1 MVTNFRPYAN
11 ALFEIAQEQSRE
23 QEYLDQLRELETVW
37 KSNPD
42 FAMALSHPKIE
53 KKKKKEWIAEIV
65 ADQVDPLILN
75 FLYVMND
82 HGLAAF
88 VPQIADEYQTLYRE
102 NEGIEEVFVQSAVE
116 LSQTQI
122 DALSKM
128 LKEKLKK
135 KIELNVEVDPDLIAG
150 LKVRAKD
157 LVLDNTVKSRL
168 DSLKEKLIEK

>member
-1 MVTNFRPYAN
+1 
-11 ALFEIAQEQSRE
+11 
-23 QEYLDQLRELETVW
+23 
-37 KSNPD
+37 
-42 FAMALSHPKIE
+42 
-53 KKKKKEWIAEIV
+53 
-65 ADQVDPLILN
+65 
-75 FLYVMND
+75 MND

-135 KIELNVEVDPDLIAG
+135 KSN
-150 LKVRAKD
+150 
-157 LVLDNTVKSRL
+157 
-168 DSLKEKLIEK
+168 

>member
-37 KSNPD
+37 KFNPD

-53 KKKKKEWIAEIV
+53 KKKKKEWIAEIF